1 MSLSLSRGHLVSRA
15 LLLLFTPAFLT
26 THLAS
31 GQASSDSATTD
42 TLYRTVATLD
52 STLFSAYNRCDLPA
66 IGRLVATDL
75 EFYHDQTGLA
85 RGRAALLDAL
95 RQNIC
100 GKVRRDLIPGTL
112 KVYPLQHYGAVEIGE
127 HRFCDPRRYAH
138 CGEESGAAKFVHI
151 WRHWD
156 DAWQLARVI
165 SYDHESPSRRE
176 R

>member
-1 MSLSLSRGHLVSRA
+1 MPRSLSRGHLASRA
-15 LLLLFTPAFLT
+15 LLLLCTLT
-26 THLAS
+26 FRTAHVAS
-31 GQASSDSATTD
+31 GQASSDTATTD
-42 TLYRTVATLD
+42 TLYRMVATLD

-95 RQNIC
+95 RRNIC

-138 CGEESGAAKFVHI
+138 CGKESEAAKFVHI
-151 WRHWD
+151 WQHWD
-156 DAWQLARVI
+156 GSWQLTRVI
-165 SYDHESPSRRE
+165 SYDHESPSQRAR
-176 R
+176 